1 MMHSADSRSRYGWL
15 ALVAGLLG
23 CLAITSSAVAQDD
36 ASPAPGESTAAT
48 AQAESD
54 AAAPAAA
61 EPADA
66 TEQAL
71 LAPLELNGASSYR
84 TRAQE
89 MVAGLVAAGETD
101 LDELIDVIVSDHREV
116 LDHIVINI
124 ATQRIYECNVDGE
137 ILHEDKTSTGM
148 RGYDTPPG
156 IYHVVNKAPKA
167 YSQKYEAWML
177 HWMGLTKD
185 GGYGM
190 HGLEGSSYERRLGNV
205 ASHGCVRLSRAYAKD
220 LFTRVNVGLPVYI
233 VDDPELNLRTFEPLS
248 RQAAIAMVLE
258 VLSPSDPWEIYY

>member
-1 MMHSADSRSRYGWL
+1 MTSTVHNHMQRFLHSAVLAVLAALLMLAGASAETTDTDQTEAVPPAASRNVDTEL
-15 ALVAGLLG
+15 ALL
-23 CLAITSSAVAQDD
+23 
-36 ASPAPGESTAAT
+36 ES
-48 AQAESD
+48 
-54 AAAPAAA
+54 
-61 EPADA
+61 
-66 TEQAL
+66 
-71 LAPLELNGASSYR
+71 LELNGASSYR

-89 MVAGLVAAGETD
+89 LVAGLVDEGETD
-101 LDELIDVIVSDHREV
+101 LDTLIEVIVSDHREV

-124 ATQRIYECNVDGE
+124 NSQRIYECNVDGD
-137 ILHEDKTSTGM
+137 ILHEEKVSSGR

-156 IYHVVNKAPKA
+156 VYHVVNKAPKA

-177 HWMGLTKD
+177 HWMGLTSD

-190 HGLEGSSYERRLGNV
+190 HGLEGSSYERLLGSV

-220 LFTRVNVGLPVYI
+220 LFSRVYVGLPVYI
-233 VDDPELNLRTFEPLS
+233 VNDPELNLRNYEPLS